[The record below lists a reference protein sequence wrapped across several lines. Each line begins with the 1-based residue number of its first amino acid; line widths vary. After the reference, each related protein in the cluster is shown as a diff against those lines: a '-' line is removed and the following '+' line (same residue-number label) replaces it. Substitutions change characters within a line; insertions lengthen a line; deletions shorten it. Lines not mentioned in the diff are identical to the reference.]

1 MNKEI
6 IDIIKARIQDNS
18 FICKHSLILSFLLT
32 ILILFLRN
40 GLAINK
46 AMDVIFPALLFIII
60 YVVMNN
66 LAYCTTS
73 VDIIK
78 KLYSDILNVR
88 QSYNDLVNDELFESI
103 KNIDV
108 LKKKQKKI
116 SVEVKK
122 LEKKTKDDKK
132 EKEEFSLINTLEDDL
147 ASSDFTDNNIGCF
160 LAKDILC
167 SGNPKPENIVAPVPG
182 PQWQVQTAT
191 AVSNRL
197 SSGQYVSAN
206 CLV

>member
-122 LEKKTKDDKK
+122 LEKKTKDDTK
-132 EKEEFSLINTLEDDL
+132 EKEEFSKI
-147 ASSDFTDNNIGCF
+147 
-160 LAKDILC
+160 
-167 SGNPKPENIVAPVPG
+167 
-182 PQWQVQTAT
+182 
-191 AVSNRL
+191 
-197 SSGQYVSAN
+197 
-206 CLV
+206 

>member
-6 IDIIKARIQDNS
+6 IDIVKARIQDNS
-18 FICKHSLILSFLLT
+18 FICKHSLILSFLIT
-32 ILILFLRN
+32 IVVLFLRN
-40 GLAINK
+40 GLAIRK
-46 AMDVIFPALLFIII
+46 PLDIVFPALIFLII

-78 KLYSDILNVR
+78 KLYSDVLNIR

-103 KNIDV
+103 KNVEV
-108 LKKKQKKI
+108 LKKKQKKV

-122 LEKKTKDDKK
+122 LEKKTKDNNK
-132 EKEEFSLINTLEDDL
+132 EKEEFSLINKLEDDL
-147 ASSDFTDNNIGCF
+147 ASSDFTNNNIGCF

-167 SGNPKPENIVAPVPG
+167 SGKPKPENIVAPIPG

-191 AVSNRL
+191 TVADRI
-197 SSGQYVSAN
+197 SSGNYVPSN

>member
-122 LEKKTKDDKK
+122 LEKKTKDDTK

-167 SGNPKPENIVAPVPG
+167 SGKPKSENIVAPVPG

-197 SSGQYVSAN
+197 SSEQYVSSN